1 MRKVAALAMVGVFA
15 LSTPLADAQVVT
27 GNDRGLNAV
36 AVDKHKAI
44 SLTVRKIAPNP
55 NDDVLEGHLPP
66 GPIGGAKFRLAQVRG
81 IDVTTEA
88 GREQAKRTDVDQA
101 RALGFGNVQVETTND
116 AGYAYFTDLEPG
128 LYLLEEQHRADGVH
142 EFAIT
147 APKLVLLPL
156 GDVTGTQFTYD
167 GVVVTKKSPDT
178 TTTPPTTP
186 PSTVTT
192 TPPPETTTVT
202 TPPETTPPTVT
213 TTPDRDRTG
222 GLPET
227 GANVLWAAGLGA
239 LLVVVGIFMA
249 RRRTEK
255 NA

>member
-1 MRKVAALAMVGVFA
+1 MRKVAALAMAGMFA

-36 AVDKHKAI
+36 AVDKQKAI

-55 NDDVLEGHLPP
+55 NDDVPAGELPP
-66 GPIGGAKFRLAQVRG
+66 GPIGGAKFRLAKVRG

-88 GREQAKRTDVDQA
+88 GREKAKYTDIDEA
-101 RALGFGNVQVETTND
+101 RALGFDEALVETTND
-116 AGYAYFTDLEPG
+116 AGYAYFTNLEPG
-128 LYLLEEQHRADGVH
+128 LYLLEEQHRVDGIH

-167 GVVVTKKSPDT
+167 GVVVTKKGPDT
-178 TTTPPTTP
+178 TTPPPSTTP
-186 PSTVTT
+186 PPPTVTT
-192 TPPPETTTVT
+192 TPPPETSTVTTPPT
-202 TPPETTPPTVT
+202 TPPETT
-213 TTPDRDRTG
+213 TPKRDRPS

-239 LLVVVGIFMA
+239 LLVVVGIFLA